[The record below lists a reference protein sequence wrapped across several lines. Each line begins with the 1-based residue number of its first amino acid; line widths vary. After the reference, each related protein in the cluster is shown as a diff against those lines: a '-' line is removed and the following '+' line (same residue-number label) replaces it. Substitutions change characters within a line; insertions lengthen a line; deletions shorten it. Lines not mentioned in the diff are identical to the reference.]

1 MDSGRAGMSYGAP
14 WGTSLKVM
22 TAATC
27 LILVAVAVS
36 GVVTS
41 EGDVTRIAVT
51 VGIPV
56 LLLLA
61 ALPFVVRGYR
71 LEGGRLVVRRL
82 LWETVVDLDGL
93 RSARHDPGAMSGS
106 IRTFGNGGLFSFT
119 GRFRNSSLGPY
130 RAWVTDPKLAVVI
143 ELPDRTLVVSP
154 DRPGEMAE
162 RLSRLSPEAG

>member
-1 MDSGRAGMSYGAP
+1 MDSVGTGWSYGAP

-27 LILVAVAVS
+27 LILVGVAVS

-41 EGDVTRIAVT
+41 QGDVTRIAVT
-51 VGIPV
+51 VGIPT

-71 LEGGRLVVRRL
+71 LEESRLVVQRL
-82 LWETVVDLDGL
+82 LWETRVDLEGL
-93 RSARHDPGAMSGS
+93 RSARHDPGAMAGS
-106 IRTFGNGGLFSFT
+106 IRTFGNGGLFSFS

-143 ELPDRTLVVSP
+143 DLGDRTLVVSP
-154 DRPGEMAE
+154 DRPREMAE
-162 RLSRLSPEAG
+162 RLSRLAPEAG